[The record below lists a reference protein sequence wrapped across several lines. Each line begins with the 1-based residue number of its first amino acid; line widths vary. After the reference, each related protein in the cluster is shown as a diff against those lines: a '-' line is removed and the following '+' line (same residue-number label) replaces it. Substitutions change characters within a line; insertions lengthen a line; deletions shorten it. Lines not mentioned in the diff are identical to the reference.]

1 MALFSRKKKG
11 EGSILLKGFPG
22 NLDTCKCLYMAAE
35 KGVRIQTDLLDMTGH
50 EEDGAAF
57 RKLSPFGKVP
67 CLSEG
72 DLVISGAA
80 AILPYIDIRG
90 AGQSLT
96 PRKAARLGEQNF
108 WIEVGQQRLLPFI
121 NILLEEQVLK
131 SMSDP
136 GYTADEARIDTAIGE
151 IDLTF
156 LLADQHLQGRE
167 YFAGDYSFAEIHWA
181 PYTHFCDTTG
191 HGGLI
196 ARRPNLK
203 QWLDRIKAR
212 SNGARRTYD
221 ALPGL
226 EQIRGKELR
235 FVA

>member
-1 MALFSRKKKG
+1 
-11 EGSILLKGFPG
+11 
-22 NLDTCKCLYMAAE
+22 MAAE

-121 NILLEEQVLK
+121 NILVEVHVRSGL
-131 SMSDP
+131 
-136 GYTADEARIDTAIGE
+136 
-151 IDLTF
+151 
-156 LLADQHLQGRE
+156 
-167 YFAGDYSFAEIHWA
+167 
-181 PYTHFCDTTG
+181 
-191 HGGLI
+191 HGG
-196 ARRPNLK
+196 
-203 QWLDRIKAR
+203 
-212 SNGARRTYD
+212 
-221 ALPGL
+221 
-226 EQIRGKELR
+226 
-235 FVA
+235 